1 MDGAFLLL
9 VLCGFAVRG
18 FCCVG
23 CPVWV
28 VRGGGAQ
35 SALDWVMGTLGM
47 LGSKFF
53 HIVKVMGILVA
64 GKGLLDVVVWTILSR
79 IGVWSDWY
87 WFCCELPLTVVGH

>member
-9 VLCGFAVRG
+9 VLGIFCCGFLLVV
-18 FCCVG
+18 FCCG
-23 CPVWV
+23 SW
-28 VRGGGAQ
+28 GGAQ

-64 GKGLLDVVVWTILSR
+64 GKGLLDVVVWTFLSR